1 MEPRQLTTLLFVYGS
16 LKRGYELHSELHEQ
30 QFVAEA
36 HTAPEYRLFD
46 IGRYPGMVKVASEG
60 LSVKG
65 ELYRVSQQCLQRLD
79 EVEGVD
85 EGLYLRT
92 CIPLWQPPCSD
103 LEPVWTYLYLQPTE
117 HLRDCGPQWP

>member
-1 MEPRQLTTLLFVYGS
+1 MEPSQLTCLLFVYGS
-16 LKRGYELHSELHEQ
+16 LKRGYTLHSELFEQ

-36 HTAPEYRLFD
+36 HTPPDYRLFD
-46 IGRYPGMVKVASEG
+46 IGQYPGMVKVVSDG

-85 EGLYLRT
+85 EGLYVRT
-92 CIPLWQPPCSD
+92 CIQLVDPPHCD
-103 LEPVWTYLYLQPTE
+103 HEPVWTYLYLQPTE
-117 HLRDCGPQWP
+117 HLRDCGSEWP